1 MYVLTAGASG
11 GVTIRATPKQ
21 AGMLIYASSNAKIW
35 LTLRPAVGSTTT
47 RPPVISANDLL
58 GLPSLRVGG

>member
-1 MYVLTAGASG
+1 MYVLGAGANG
-11 GVTIRATPKQ
+11 GVTLRATPKQ

-35 LTLRPAVGSTTT
+35 LALRPSVGSTQT

-58 GLPSLRVGG
+58 GG